1 MSCEYTIFNIREKRI
16 SFESY
21 IVYTDICDGLDIA
34 VEDAVDDD
42 GNCVVVDLDDDKVN
56 VLENLLVA
64 SRRSPISLCS
74 RRVVLHYSLKL

>member
-16 SFESY
+16 SFESC
-21 IVYTDICDGLDIA
+21 IVHTDNDFDIA

-42 GNCVVVDLDDDKVN
+42 GNFVVVDLDDDKVN

-64 SRRSPISLCS
+64 SRRYLISFCS
-74 RRVVLHYSLKL
+74 RRGVLHYSLKL

>member
-16 SFESY
+16 SFESC
-21 IVYTDICDGLDIA
+21 IVHTDNDLDIA

-42 GNCVVVDLDDDKVN
+42 GNFVVVDLDDDKVN

-74 RRVVLHYSLKL
+74 RRVVLHYSLK